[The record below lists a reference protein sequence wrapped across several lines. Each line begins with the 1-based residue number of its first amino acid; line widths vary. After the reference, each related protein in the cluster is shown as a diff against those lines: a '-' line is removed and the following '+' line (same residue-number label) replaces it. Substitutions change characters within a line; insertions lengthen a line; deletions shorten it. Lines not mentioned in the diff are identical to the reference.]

1 MSKKDISQSKFLSLV
16 LRHKPETIGV
26 TLDAEGWID
35 VQALL
40 EAMGRHGHALTR
52 PDLERLVRESDKQ
65 RFALSEDGT
74 RIRAN
79 QGHSVEVDLG
89 LTPQTP
95 PEKLYHGTVD
105 RFLDSIRATGL
116 EKRQRHH
123 VHLSADIATAS
134 KVGERRGKPVLLE
147 ISSGHMHREGHR
159 FFLSEN
165 GVWLVDHV
173 PTQFILMPKEG
184 KAGNA
189 VTLFR
194 PTGLKELELIFR
206 SGMKAFPPRL
216 PEQPIFYPVMNRE
229 YAQQIARDWNAKSE
243 QNRIGFVL
251 RFEVEADYV
260 TRYPVQT
267 AGAKQHQ
274 ELWVPAE
281 ELDEFNRH
289 IVGEIQVVEVFKGEG
304 CVIDLDEKKHIPQ
317 AWIKDAPS
325 VLFQGHALTL
335 KKKGHWEYVERTK
348 ASGIVAILPITQQN
362 EVILVEQFRIPVG
375 KRVIEIPAGLAGDI
389 EGEETEDLA
398 NAARREL
405 LEETGY
411 EAQKMELLTEGP
423 PSAGLSTEVVTFF
436 RASGLKKVGDGGGD
450 GTENIQ
456 LHLIPFASLDAWI
469 DGKRSEDCLI
479 DYKLYAA
486 LYFYLRGDG
495 GKKS

>member
-26 TLDAEGWID
+26 TLDPQGWIE
-35 VQALL
+35 VETLL
-40 EAMGRHGHALTR
+40 EAMARHGHALTR
-52 PDLERLVRESDKQ
+52 PDLERLVSESDKQ
-65 RFALSEDGT
+65 RFALSEDGK
-74 RIRAN
+74 RIRTN
-79 QGHSVEVDLG
+79 QGHSVEVDLA
-89 LTPQTP
+89 LTAQAP
-95 PEKLYHGTVD
+95 PELLYHGTVD

-116 EKRQRHH
+116 DKRQRHH
-123 VHLSADIATAS
+123 VHLSADVRTAS
-134 KVGERRGKPVLLE
+134 KVGERRGKPVILE
-147 ISSGHMHREGHR
+147 IDSGQMHKEGHR

-173 PTQFILMPKEG
+173 PAQFITFPDAA
-184 KAGNA
+184 KAGKKTL
-189 VTLFR
+189 TLFR

-243 QNRIGFVL
+243 QDRVGFVL
-251 RFEVEADYV
+251 RFNVEADCV
-260 TRYPVQT
+260 ARYPVQT
-267 AGAKQHQ
+267 AGARQHQ

-289 IVGEIQVVEVFKGEG
+289 VVGEIEVIDAFKGET
-304 CVIDLDEKKHIPQ
+304 CALDLDEKLHIPK
-317 AWIKDAPS
+317 AWLQSEAK

-348 ASGIVAILPITQQN
+348 ASGIVAVVPVTEQN
-362 EVILVEQFRIPVG
+362 EVIVVEQFRIPVG
-375 KRVIEIPAGLAGDI
+375 RRVIEIPAGLAGDA
-389 EGEETEDLA
+389 EGEEAEELA

-405 LEETGY
+405 REETGY
-411 EAQKMELLTEGP
+411 EAQTMKLLTEGP

-436 RASGLKKVGDGGGD
+436 RAGGLKKVSDGGGD

-456 LHLIPFASLDAWI
+456 IHLVPLARLDAWI
-469 DGKRSEDCLI
+469 DSKRRDGCLV
-479 DYKLYAA
+479 DYKIYAA
-486 LYFYLRGDG
+486 LYFVVRPP
-495 GKKS
+495 